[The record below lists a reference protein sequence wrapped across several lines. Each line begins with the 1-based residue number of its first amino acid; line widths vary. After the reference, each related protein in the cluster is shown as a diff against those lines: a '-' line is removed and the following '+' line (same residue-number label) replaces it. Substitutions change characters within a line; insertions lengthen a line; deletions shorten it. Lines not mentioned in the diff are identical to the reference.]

1 MEKTKIIATYGPSLE
16 NDFILKNMISNGLDV
31 LRINMS
37 FTTREECL
45 KIIEK
50 IKKIDSELNTF
61 TSIMLDTRGNNIT
74 ISSLKENTILTEGE
88 KVKICK
94 DDILGDKYKFS
105 TNYSN
110 FVSETKIGSTL
121 KINDGLVELE
131 VINKTDDYLEC
142 NIISGGEILKGRKI
156 ISNSTYKKPFLT
168 PSDYEDIVFACQNKD
183 IDFIALSSVKNHED
197 VLSVNDI
204 LIEYN
209 NDHIGLISKIETK
222 ESLEEIDDIISLSD
236 GIMVARGD
244 LGVEVP
250 IERVPG
256 IQKMIINKCHSKG
269 KISIV
274 ATEMMSSMST
284 SKKPTR
290 AEVSD
295 VANAVLDGCDAVMLS
310 GETTIGKYPL
320 ETLITM
326 GKIINSTEEE
336 IDYLDF
342 LDKAYRTEKESITGV
357 IAYDVATS
365 ASSLKAKVIVTP
377 TLSGA
382 TAKKI
387 SRFRPECLIMAA
399 SPSVET
405 IKSLNLNFG
414 VVPVLVDELN
424 SLEKIMKKVTLLA
437 KKRFNLEEKDI
448 IIITGSY
455 PFIKHAETNFMQITK
470 VGDNNV

>member
-16 NDFILKNMISNGLDV
+16 TDFILKNMIKNGLDV
-31 LRINMS
+31 IRINMS
-37 FTTREECL
+37 FTTREKCL
-45 KIIEK
+45 EVIDKV
-50 IKKIDSELNTF
+50 KKIDKELNTF

-74 ISSLKENTILTEGE
+74 ISTLKENTILTEGE
-88 KVKICK
+88 KVKIYK
-94 DDILGDKYKFS
+94 ENVLGDSHKFS
-105 TNYSN
+105 TTYPN
-110 FVSETKIGSTL
+110 FVSETKIGSIL

-131 VINKTDDYLEC
+131 VVSKTPEYLEC
-142 NIISGGEILKGRKI
+142 SINSGGEIVTGRKI
-156 ISNSTYKKPFLT
+156 ISNSSYKKPFLT
-168 PSDYEDIVFACQNKD
+168 PEDYDDIVFACQNKD
-183 IDFIALSSVKNHED
+183 IDFIALSSVKTHED

-209 NDHIGLISKIETK
+209 NDHINLISKIETK
-222 ESLEEIDDIISLSD
+222 ESLEELDDIINISD

-256 IQKMIINKCHSKG
+256 IQKMIINKCHAKG

-274 ATEMMSSMST
+274 ATEMMASMGLSL
-284 SKKPTR
+284 KPTR

-326 GKIINSTEEE
+326 AKIIDSTESN

-342 LDKAYRTEKESITGV
+342 LDKAYRTEKENITGV
-357 IAYDVATS
+357 IAYSVAKAATT
-365 ASSLKAKVIVTP
+365 LKAKIIVTP

-387 SRFRPECLIMAA
+387 SRFRPECLIVAA

-414 VVPVLVDELN
+414 VCPILVDELN
-424 SLEKIMKKVTLLA
+424 SLDKIMKTVTNMV
-437 KKRFNLEEKDI
+437 KEKFNLEENDI

-455 PFIKHAETNFMQITK
+455 PFIKYAETNFMQITK
-470 VGDNNV
+470 IGDTHV